1 MTIDLGAGGSSLFK
15 VGRSCRKDYLLLSF
29 SIWNNTFLKFKT
41 AVSRVSDWKDVEL

>member
-29 SIWNNTFLKFKT
+29 SIWKNTFLKP
-41 AVSRVSDWKDVEL
+41 AVSRLSDWKDVEL